1 MGGNAPGVEE
11 IASSVSQ
18 RIEFLGRAYPRPVI
32 NATGVIIH
40 TNLGRAPLSTEAMEA
55 MKQAAEGYIEENRA
69 SWKSARHANQ
79 WENTLNRHSPDG
91 RSIQP
96 PWWKNS
102 AAGDNPKAR
111 KRRISPPAHFGL
123 PPIHGFATGK
133 RHFAPLRG
141 LSDAVLPT
149 VGACGG
155 TAWLNIATFA
165 LVEARRSFAECA
177 GTDRTAPRPPPS
189 GRSCSARG

>member
-1 MGGNAPGVEE
+1 LLTIPPLISTIHNSAQNAKN
-11 IASSVSQ
+11 I
-18 RIEFLGRAYPRPVI
+18 
-32 NATGVIIH
+32 
-40 TNLGRAPLSTEAMEA
+40 
-55 MKQAAEGYIEENRA
+55 
-69 SWKSARHANQ
+69 WNQ
-79 WENTLNRHSPDG
+79 ILNRHSPDG

-102 AAGDNPKAR
+102 AAGDNPKAQ

-141 LSDAVLPT
+141 LSDAVLPS

-189 GRSCSARG
+189 GRSCSARGRQALSSRTGERCKKSAIKGGKVCRKRGHAPAARV